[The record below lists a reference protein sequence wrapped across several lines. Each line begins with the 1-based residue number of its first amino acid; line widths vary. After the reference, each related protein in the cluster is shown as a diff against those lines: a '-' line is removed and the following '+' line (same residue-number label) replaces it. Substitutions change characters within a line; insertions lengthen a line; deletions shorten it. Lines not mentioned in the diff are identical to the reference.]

1 MVRESSICGWSRG
14 VEEKSRKLLQVRL
27 KSDADFANKFDR
39 GAAQATS
46 CRLELSFTEEM
57 YDIRQNSVL
66 RQEYEAV
73 VQSDYHMGLN
83 PMEGAIG
90 GSTGIIILS

>member
-1 MVRESSICGWSRG
+1 MLR
-14 VEEKSRKLLQVRL
+14 
-27 KSDADFANKFDR
+27 FANKPHR

-66 RQEYEAV
+66 KQEYEAV
-73 VQSDYHMGLN
+73 VQNSYHMGLN
-83 PMEGAIG
+83 SMEGAIG
-90 GSTGIIILS
+90 GSTGTVILIDRHPLYCTELDCRFCECIYRVSMIN